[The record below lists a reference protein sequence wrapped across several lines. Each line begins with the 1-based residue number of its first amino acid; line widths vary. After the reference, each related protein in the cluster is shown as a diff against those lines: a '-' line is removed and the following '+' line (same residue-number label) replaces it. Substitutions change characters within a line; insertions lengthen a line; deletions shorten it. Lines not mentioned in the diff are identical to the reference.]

1 MLRYEDLDKI
11 SDGRL
16 YHIDDKVKVGTNGCA
31 GCSKCCE
38 SDMGNTIVL
47 TPYDIFSMTR
57 GSGKTFDELLTNFY
71 IELSMVDGL
80 VLPNLKMDK
89 GCQFLKDGRC
99 SIHSFR
105 PGICRLF
112 PLGRI
117 YNEKGFDYILQ
128 TGECPVKDKSEVT
141 VREWLGIDDITRN
154 DAFINKWHRFLI
166 FERKKVSL
174 IREMAE
180 HEAKRILDISESD
193 LETYAGIIKETDALE
208 QIKEAGH
215 ESDYISAYRK
225 DKAERIRQQAETDVK
240 EVMKTVLRMM
250 YMEGYDFE
258 SDFYAQFDERLKK
271 CFGVIRKYN

>member
-141 VREWLGIDDITRN
+141 VREWLGIDITRN

-193 LETYAGIIKETDALE
+193 LETYAGIIKETDVLE
-208 QIKEAGH
+208 QITKLPQSPLEL
-215 ESDYISAYRK
+215 K
-225 DKAERIRQQAETDVK
+225 
-240 EVMKTVLRMM
+240 
-250 YMEGYDFE
+250 
-258 SDFYAQFDERLKK
+258 ERLEQLRWLENGYQIQTAVTTDEGLSVDTPKDLEQILK
-271 CFGVIRKYN
+271 LFKNK